1 MNCEHITQPGQIG
14 ALEIKNRISLSPM
27 EKNWCDR
34 LGNPGQNYIE
44 YYALRA
50 KHGVGSMNFEATY
63 IDARGRGNLY
73 QLGLWSDDNIP
84 AHKRLNE
91 AVQAYGCRTTAEL
104 NHGGRNANTHR
115 TGLQPV
121 GPSNNPFPMVG
132 GHELHAL
139 SIDEIK
145 KVVGRYRAGAR
156 RAAEAGYDMIAIHG
170 AHGYLVTNF
179 LSYIHN
185 TRTDEYG
192 GNDVN
197 RWRFLTEIY
206 QAMRDEVGKEM
217 PIGLRLSAREEVK
230 DGYGIDYAIRLTQH
244 LAAKGLDFIDVS
256 TGLYESIETLIQPMD
271 TRSGCLMPLARQFKE
286 KVSIPVISAGRINQ
300 IAQAEK
306 IIAQGDCDYVH
317 MGRAFHA
324 DPELLSKT
332 LADRVPEVVS
342 CIACNKCCM
351 ELFHNRPSVCT
362 VNPAAGRE
370 RLMEIRPAERSR
382 SVMVAGGGLSGL
394 EAARMAAERG
404 HNVTLYEKSDRLGGF
419 VNVLGAPRHGTNWLQ
434 AVKDRVAM
442 ARRAGVNIR
451 MQSECTPDVVTGEKP
466 DVLIAATGSVP
477 FVPKYIPGWDCDIV
491 TDYQAVLFGNE
502 ALSGSVVV
510 VGGQWLGMALAET
523 LADRGAQVT
532 VIEATNAIAQ
542 DLEYMAQQVM
552 HTRLDNSNQIRIRLE
567 TNVEEIYDDSL
578 LLQSKGTIKKLENVE
593 KVVFALERAMD
604 RTLIEELTSTASLDH
619 NMEVHMIGDCVWP
632 QDPYGN
638 ILDGNS
644 TGRAI

>member
-1 MNCEHITQPGQIG
+1 
-14 ALEIKNRISLSPM
+14 
-27 EKNWCDR
+27 
-34 LGNPGQNYIE
+34 
-44 YYALRA
+44 
-50 KHGVGSMNFEATY
+50 
-63 IDARGRGNLY
+63 
-73 QLGLWSDDNIP
+73 
-84 AHKRLNE
+84 
-91 AVQAYGCRTTAEL
+91 
-104 NHGGRNANTHR
+104 
-115 TGLQPV
+115 
-121 GPSNNPFPMVG
+121 
-132 GHELHAL
+132 
-139 SIDEIK
+139 
-145 KVVGRYRAGAR
+145 
-156 RAAEAGYDMIAIHG
+156 
-170 AHGYLVTNF
+170 
-179 LSYIHN
+179 
-185 TRTDEYG
+185 
-192 GNDVN
+192 
-197 RWRFLTEIY
+197 
-206 QAMRDEVGKEM
+206 
-217 PIGLRLSAREEVK
+217 
-230 DGYGIDYAIRLTQH
+230 
-244 LAAKGLDFIDVS
+244 
-256 TGLYESIETLIQPMD
+256 
-271 TRSGCLMPLARQFKE
+271 
-286 KVSIPVISAGRINQ
+286 
-300 IAQAEK
+300 
-306 IIAQGDCDYVH
+306 
-317 MGRAFHA
+317 
-324 DPELLSKT
+324 
-332 LADRVPEVVS
+332 
-342 CIACNKCCM
+342 
-351 ELFHNRPSVCT
+351 
-362 VNPAAGRE
+362 
-370 RLMEIRPAERSR
+370 
-382 SVMVAGGGLSGL
+382 
-394 EAARMAAERG
+394 
-404 HNVTLYEKSDRLGGF
+404 
-419 VNVLGAPRHGTNWLQ
+419 
-434 AVKDRVAM
+434 VAM